1 MPFEMLINWI
11 VHEQK
16 FLLILHEF
24 VELEMRNEYP
34 DKREIFSN
42 QWVFEVEYA
51 DERSFVSSSDG
62 DLIMRRIQQNVIN
75 ELLPK

>member
-16 FLLILHEF
+16 FLLISREF

-34 DKREIFSN
+34 EMREIIRN
-42 QWVFEVEYA
+42 QWEFFEIEYA
-51 DERSFVSSSDG
+51 NERSFLSSSDS
-62 DLIMRRIQQNVIN
+62 DSIMRRIQ
-75 ELLPK
+75 

>member
-16 FLLILHEF
+16 FLSIPHEF

-34 DKREIFSN
+34 EMREIIRN
-42 QWVFEVEYA
+42 Q
-51 DERSFVSSSDG
+51 
-62 DLIMRRIQQNVIN
+62 
-75 ELLPK
+75 